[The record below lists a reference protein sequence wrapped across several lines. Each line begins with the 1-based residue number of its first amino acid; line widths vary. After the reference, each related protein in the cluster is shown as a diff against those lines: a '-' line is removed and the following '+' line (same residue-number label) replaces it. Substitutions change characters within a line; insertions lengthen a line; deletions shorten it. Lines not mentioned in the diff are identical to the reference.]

1 MVAWYWILAT
11 AVITNFLTILLSKKI
26 DFETFWEEFISIL
39 FYPLIW
45 LGIFPYVFFRCLVRP
60 VSQQHFDKIVAKK
73 TNNET
78 IHKLSKNIYLWH
90 DKETKRL
97 HHHWF
102 LIRVKES

>member
-1 MVAWYWILAT
+1 MIAWYWILAT
-11 AVITNFLTILLSKKI
+11 AVITNFLTTLLSNKI

-60 VSQQHFDKIVAKK
+60 VSQQHFDKITAKK

-78 IHKLSKNIYLWH
+78 IHKLSKNIF
-90 DKETKRL
+90 K
-97 HHHWF
+97 
-102 LIRVKES
+102 IR